1 MNLVYE
7 TTDRIKILKKVSQI
21 LANHPPKKKMNC
33 NCEICRRASE
43 VGQVARYSPKVARI
57 LSKGEDMTIT
67 EYRYLLKKRLT
78 KTEIARVTN
87 IPLNNLELIRRR

>member
-7 TTDRIKILKKVSQI
+7 QVDRIMVLEKVSSI

-43 VGQVARYSPKVARI
+43 VGQVAKYSPKVARI
-57 LSKGEDMTIT
+57 LSKGEDMTIS

-78 KTEIARVTN
+78 KKEIAKVTN